1 MQVRK
6 NAHLCPQQFRHDWYR
21 DVVHRAALIGLQP
34 VEVSKMHGGNKND
47 GGLLKTWMLPDHV
60 RKLETIKL
68 RHAYVHQHDGNVSL
82 QQIVQ
87 RCPARL
93 GFDEVFSQLTKD
105 GLVAKQFARLVI
117 YHQNVDFFLLRHPA
131 PSELDESP
139 GSTPFRNYIFR
150 S

>member
-34 VEVSKMHGGNKND
+34 VEVSEMDGGNKND

-82 QQIVQ
+82 QQKVQ
-87 RCPARL
+87 RFPARL
-93 GFDEVFSQLTKD
+93 GFDEVFAQLAKD
-105 GLVAKQFARLVI
+105 RFVTKQFARLII
-117 YHQNVDFFLLRHPA
+117 YHQNVDFFLLRHSASSKPDDSVGRA
-131 PSELDESP
+131 
-139 GSTPFRNYIFR
+139 TFR
-150 S
+150 